1 MEEYI
6 KRMKE
11 DELLKD
17 KRFILW
23 CFFPTKELDD
33 FFHNY
38 LKLYPEDKEIIFS
51 AKNRIRKI
59 KLHSKE
65 CEMTEAEFYK
75 AKRNIIDRR
84 EKKKER
90 IIFMYL
96 SAACILLFILFYP
109 LYKMNYYDTDKQIIL
124 AENEIIDDTQTEI
137 ELRLGKNEVIQVP
150 NNTKIKIQKRG
161 SIDLENESVQTIDNI
176 EDADNEENV
185 LKVPY
190 GRRSY
195 ITLSDSTKI
204 WVNSGTVLRF
214 PQQFEADK
222 REIFVEGEIFLEVK
236 KDSKRPFYV
245 KTSEM
250 DIRVL
255 GTSFCVT
262 AYPEED
268 RQVVVLKEGLINVED
283 KEGNN
288 QKVTPN
294 NMLTLE
300 NKEMRVQEVNPS
312 YYISWIDGVLIFKER
327 DLGCILEQLSRYYRI
342 SFECS
347 DELKSIKCSGKL
359 VLFDEIDSVMNTLKS
374 TLDISYTKSKDVII
388 IYTGN

>member
-1 MEEYI
+1 
-6 KRMKE
+6 
-11 DELLKD
+11 
-17 KRFILW
+17 
-23 CFFPTKELDD
+23 
-33 FFHNY
+33 
-38 LKLYPEDKEIIFS
+38 
-51 AKNRIRKI
+51 
-59 KLHSKE
+59 
-65 CEMTEAEFYK
+65 MTEAEFYK

>member
-1 MEEYI
+1 
-6 KRMKE
+6 MKE

-204 WVNSGTVLRF
+204 WVNSGTILRF